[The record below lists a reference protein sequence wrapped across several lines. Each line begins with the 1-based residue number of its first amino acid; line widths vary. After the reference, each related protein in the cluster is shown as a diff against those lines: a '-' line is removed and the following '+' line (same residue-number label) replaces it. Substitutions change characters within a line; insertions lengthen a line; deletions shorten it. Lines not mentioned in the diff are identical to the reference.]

1 MSNLKEEFSQ
11 IISNRKKLSEKLNV
25 IRNLIERQKKK
36 ITISKIFI
44 YGLFSKKLPK
54 QLENLEKEEAEL
66 QTELEKTILKIR
78 YNFDENDQSKSLID
92 KVYAKFE
99 NLSKCEQIWD
109 ITSTHEVTENK
120 SSASTSVK
128 RVPTKIKISE
138 FKLIECDQQ
147 GLLFENQDGRNL
159 IFYPNFMVSWENEE
173 NYELYLSSEIEL
185 KFNNSRFLEEESIPS
200 DSEVIGETWKKVN
213 KGGGPDK
220 RFKGNYKIPIV
231 KYAEIAYLFGNSEET
246 FQFSNYSYALHFAE
260 DHLVL
265 LKSLKTELH

>member
-109 ITSTHEVTENK
+109 ITSTHEVTEN
-120 SSASTSVK
+120 
-128 RVPTKIKISE
+128 
-138 FKLIECDQQ
+138 
-147 GLLFENQDGRNL
+147 
-159 IFYPNFMVSWENEE
+159 
-173 NYELYLSSEIEL
+173 
-185 KFNNSRFLEEESIPS
+185 
-200 DSEVIGETWKKVN
+200 
-213 KGGGPDK
+213 
-220 RFKGNYKIPIV
+220 
-231 KYAEIAYLFGNSEET
+231 
-246 FQFSNYSYALHFAE
+246 
-260 DHLVL
+260 
-265 LKSLKTELH
+265 